1 MLNKLLVTGLVI
13 AVVLG
18 VSRWRARRAEIPVVR
33 AAPAVPAAKPL
44 PRWVRPAAYAFAIAV
59 VVSSATWYYTL
70 WRDDQR
76 VVLVRVINT
85 GSGDAVEYKVRKGSI
100 EGRSFETV
108 DGFNVRVAD
117 AERVEV
123 QRLD

>member
-1 MLNKLLVTGLVI
+1 
-13 AVVLG
+13 
-18 VSRWRARRAEIPVVR
+18 
-33 AAPAVPAAKPL
+33 APAVPAAKPL

-108 DGFNVRVAD
+108 DGFIVRVAD